1 MKRYPA
7 IPGVDDVDAGFFEGG
22 HVWVQ
27 ELVAGE
33 LVGIQVQASGALV
46 LGTRRREFSPGDAP
60 LRYRHAV
67 QSVRDD
73 LAVDALRAAV
83 ADVESVT
90 LFGVAT
96 QYAGVPYD
104 WGRTPSVLGVDVWDA
119 DRGEFLRV
127 DAAERAL
134 AAFGLDAVNVLRKEV
149 HVRDYGFADEPVPRS
164 AWYDGPAAGVV
175 VRKKTGERL
184 AIPNAAVDRER
195 TRDPPPAVTADA
207 DGSGGVDGAVGVD
220 ASGRLDATAVADATA
235 TRERFERV
243 ARTVRDRGL
252 PVTFD
257 VVYDRLLAAIY
268 RETHDWLL
276 DDDGRGDPSGRGF
289 DLGAFRDAV
298 AERTNEHLAA
308 D

>member
-7 IPGVDDVDAGFFEGG
+7 VPDVDDVDAGFFDGG

-33 LVGIQVQASGALV
+33 LVRVGVRASGALRV
-46 LGTRRREFSPGDAP
+46 GTRRREFAVGEEP

-67 QSVRDD
+67 QYLREELD
-73 LAVDALRAAV
+73 VDALRDAV

-104 WGRTPSVLGVDVWDA
+104 WARTPSVLGVDVWDA
-119 DRGEFLRV
+119 DAAAFLRV

-134 AAFGLDAVNVLRKEV
+134 DAFGLDAVNVLRKEV
-149 HVRDYGFADEPVPRS
+149 HVRDYGFADEPIPDS

-184 AIPNAAVDRER
+184 AIRNDDAVGER
-195 TRDPPPAVTADA
+195 PRDPP
-207 DGSGGVDGAVGVD
+207 VD
-220 ASGRLDATAVADATA
+220 AAAGRLDATAVADATA

-243 ARTVRDRGL
+243 ARVVRERGL

-257 VVYDRLLAAIY
+257 AVYDRLLAAIY

-276 DDDGRGDPSGRGF
+276 DEGDGGGDATGRGF
-289 DLGAFRDAV
+289 DLGAFRNAV
-298 AERTNEHLAA
+298 AERTNEYVGAA

>member
-7 IPGVDDVDAGFFEGG
+7 IPGVDDVEPGFFDGG

-33 LVGIQVQASGALV
+33 LVRVGVRASGALRV
-46 LGTRRREFSPGDAP
+46 GTRRREFAPGDEP

-67 QSVRDD
+67 QYLRDELD
-73 LAVDALRAAV
+73 VDALRDAV

-96 QYAGVPYD
+96 QYAGVPYH
-104 WGRTPSVLGVDVWDA
+104 WARTPSVLGVDLWDA
-119 DRGEFLRV
+119 DEEAFLRV
-127 DAAERAL
+127 DATERAL
-134 AAFGLDAVNVLRKEV
+134 DAFGLDAVNVLRKEV
-149 HVRDYGFADEPVPRS
+149 HVRDYGFADEPIPDS

-175 VRKKTGERL
+175 VRKKTGERV
-184 AIPNAAVDRER
+184 AIRNDDAVGER
-195 TRDPPPAVTADA
+195 PRDPPADVAADA
-207 DGSGGVDGAVGVD
+207 DGTA
-220 ASGRLDATAVADATA
+220 APAAAGRLDATAVADATA

-243 ARTVRDRGL
+243 ARAVRERGL
-252 PVTFD
+252 GVTFD
-257 VVYDRLLAAIY
+257 AVYDRLLAAIY

-276 DDDGRGDPSGRGF
+276 DEEGRGDPAGRGF
-289 DLGAFRDAV
+289 DLGAFRNAV
-298 AERTNEHLAA
+298 AERTNEYVAAA